1 MTDYYSILGVGR
13 NAGADDIKKAYRKM
27 ASQHHPD
34 KGGDTAKFQQ
44 IEEAY
49 RVLGD
54 DNARAQYDN
63 PQPQGYQ
70 QFGGFPPGF
79 EDIFRN
85 FGPFGDIFGHAHR
98 HARNKTINLQTTI
111 SLEDAYFGKELVA
124 NVVLP
129 SGRDQ
134 MLNVKIPAGIQ
145 DNTTLRLSGLGDD
158 SHPNMPRGDIHLT
171 IQIQPHHT
179 FQRSGDDLLQNV
191 NVSIWDAL
199 LGETIRV
206 SSIDQRTFDVKL
218 PEGIQHDQIVSIPDC
233 GMPVM
238 NNSKKGRLLLKI
250 SLVMPNVL
258 TDEQKTLIKKI
269 RS

>member
-13 NAGADDIKKAYRKM
+13 NANADEIKKAYRKM

-63 PQPQGYQ
+63 PQPQGFQ
-70 QFGGFPPGF
+70 QFGGFPAGF
-79 EDIFRN
+79 EDFFRG
-85 FGPFGDIFGHAHR
+85 FGGFGDIFGHAHR
-98 HARNKTINLQTTI
+98 PSRNKTINLQTTI
-111 SLEDAYFGKELVA
+111 TLEDAYFGKDLVA
-124 NVVLP
+124 NVILP

-134 MLNVKIPAGIQ
+134 MLNVKIPAGIH
-145 DNTTLRLSGLGDD
+145 DGTTLRLSGLGDD
-158 SHPNMPRGDIHLT
+158 TYANMPRGDIHLT

-179 FQRSGDDLLQNV
+179 FQRSQDDLLQTL

-199 LGETIRV
+199 LGETVRV
-206 SSIDQRTFDVKL
+206 NSLDKRTYDVKL
-218 PEGIQHDQIVSIPDC
+218 PDGLQPDQIISIPDC

-238 NNSKKGRLLLKI
+238 NTNSKGRLLLKI
-250 SLVMPNVL
+250 KLIMPKIL
-258 TDEQKTLIKKI
+258 TEEQKTLIKKLK
-269 RS
+269 S